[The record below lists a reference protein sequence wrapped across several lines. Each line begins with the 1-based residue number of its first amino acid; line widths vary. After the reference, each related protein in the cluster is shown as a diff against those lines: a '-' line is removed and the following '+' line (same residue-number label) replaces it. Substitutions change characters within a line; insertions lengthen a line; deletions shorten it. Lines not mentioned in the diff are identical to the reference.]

1 MEILKP
7 TVHFNPEIKGEI
19 FHIDGFLEDAQLKGF
34 YLVKSVEGNQIIVL
48 DIKKPNNEYRISAE
62 EIQNEELIGMKLMKL
77 VEAK

>member
-19 FHIDGFLEDAQLKGF
+19 FQIDGFLDDAELKGF
-34 YLVKSVEGNQIIVL
+34 YLVKSVQGDEITVFDL
-48 DIKKPNNEYRISAE
+48 KKPNYEYKISVE
-62 EIQNEELIGMKLMKL
+62 EVQKEDLIAMKLMKL